1 MNSLKQENRKTG
13 NPVEELTEKIIGAA
27 IRVHKELGPG
37 FLESVYEEALAIE
50 FRESGIR
57 FERQKPLAILYRDQ
71 HVGEHRL
78 DFLVEN
84 AVIVEL
90 KAIAALENIHF
101 AIVRS
106 YLRAASID
114 DALLLNFSSAPLTVK
129 RVGRE
134 FTGNRLRPG
143 IHV

>member
-1 MNSLKQENRKTG
+1 MNSFKQENRKTG
-13 NPVEELTEKIIGAA
+13 NPVEELTERVIGAA

-37 FLESVYEEALAIE
+37 FLESVYEEALAVE
-50 FRESGIR
+50 FAESDIR
-57 FERQKPLAILYRDQ
+57 YERQKPLAILYREH

-84 AVIVEL
+84 ALIVEL

-101 AIVRS
+101 AILRS
-106 YLRAASID
+106 YLKAASID
-114 DALLLNFSSAPLTVK
+114 DALLLNFATASLTVK

-134 FTGNRLRPG
+134 YTGTRPRPG